1 MLYFRLLNYIWSLF
15 SDCNDETAQSAYGQ
29 KQVQQ
34 KRISQTGRYSQPR
47 RQWFERRFAKFIIF
61 GRIHSFAVKTFQNYF
76 NGLLNDGFHLITTLM
91 HKLANSIFGRILKPD
106 FFSDKRQTTPSE
118 ICTLLLSKSKPS

>member
-1 MLYFRLLNYIWSLF
+1 MKLLNPLTDKSKYNRRELVRLGGIV
-15 SDCNDETAQSAYGQ
+15 NT
-29 KQVQQ
+29 
-34 KRISQTGRYSQPR
+34 R

-61 GRIHSFAVKTFQNYF
+61 GRVHSFAVKIFQNYF

-106 FFSDKRQTTPSE
+106 FFPIRGKQLRLESVR
-118 ICTLLLSKSKPS
+118 CC